1 MLWISECEFRLDR
14 EIEEREED
22 AYRYQLLTIRWR
34 IHQTCCR
41 GRSRLRCSSLG
52 SLKEFIKV
60 NIGDEVERAIPS
72 RWRIHL
78 CSSLQHRGPRCWYPR
93 YQIHQGHLRYH
104 PGQPCCRSRRW
115 CRYQLLSDIKLA
127 RRLFVNL
134 LCLIIE
140 VERLTVNKN
149 EVVNWKVGAVLDAD
163 QSGSEAIISMMSFSR
178 TNLTYPY
185 SSTS

>member
-1 MLWISECEFRLDR
+1 
-14 EIEEREED
+14 
-22 AYRYQLLTIRWR
+22 
-34 IHQTCCR
+34 
-41 GRSRLRCSSLG
+41 
-52 SLKEFIKV
+52 
-60 NIGDEVERAIPS
+60 
-72 RWRIHL
+72 
-78 CSSLQHRGPRCWYPR
+78 
-93 YQIHQGHLRYH
+93 
-104 PGQPCCRSRRW
+104 
-115 CRYQLLSDIKLA
+115 
-127 RRLFVNL
+127 